1 MLKVDNF
8 PTEHAF
14 NLFKWL
20 FHPVTIS
27 TLSVYGT
34 IIGFAGRWA
43 WKKLEAKQNEDLAK
57 MKFAI
62 EDLSNNVNDSMITI
76 QRDMLR
82 LQIITGIN
90 SGRLSAEEV
99 TLLYDQYKDKGGNSY
114 ISRIVD
120 DYLEDTLDAKHSK

>member
-14 NLFKWL
+14 NFFKWL
-20 FHPVTIS
+20 FDPVTIS
-27 TLSVYGT
+27 KLSFYGT
-34 IIGFAGRWA
+34 SIGFAGRWA
-43 WKKLEAKQNEDLAK
+43 WKKLEAKQNEDLDK
-57 MKFAI
+57 MKFVI

-76 QRDMLR
+76 HRDMLR

-90 SGRLSAEEV
+90 SGRLSAGEV
-99 TLLYDQYKDKGGNSY
+99 TMLYDQYKDKGGNSY

-120 DYLEDTLDAKHSK
+120 DYLEETLDAKHSK

>member
-1 MLKVDNF
+1 MDDF

-14 NLFKWL
+14 NFFKWL
-20 FHPVTIS
+20 FNPVTIS

-43 WKKLEAKQNEDLAK
+43 WKKLETKQNEDLAN
-57 MKFAI
+57 MKSDI
-62 EDLSNNVNDSMITI
+62 KDLSNNVNDSMVII
-76 QRDMLR
+76 ERDMLR

-90 SGRLSAEEV
+90 SGRLSPGEV
-99 TLLYDQYKDKGGNSY
+99 TMLYDQYKDKGGNSY

-120 DYLEDTLDAKHSK
+120 DYLEETLDAKHPK